1 MAVPSIVTPPS
12 APVVEVEA
20 PIHAIEPAAPQP
32 INPAPVQTPPVWAK
46 PQAQP
51 NGNRPYFFAQATKGS
66 SPVEAPAPRWP
77 RRSPEPVASAQPGAS
92 KAALAVDDRPELESL
107 SFPKDGLSRAVAGIP
122 QPARRDEVGGHDDR
136 RNGQTDPTAAAQ
148 PERLRVLLV
157 DDNASVLRF
166 LASAFSSNHCQVTT
180 AATAE
185 QALEQ
190 LGDDPFHL
198 VVSDIKMPGLSGLDL
213 LRAVKGR
220 QPGTPVVLI
229 TGVPSV
235 NSAVFGLRHGAYDY
249 LPKPFSVTEVKD
261 LIQRL
266 RRDRADGNGNVNYPA
281 GLTEELAR
289 RQAGVEA
296 ISRIGEVALQGLEP
310 SVFAEKVL
318 EYTMQSLRC
327 DGALML
333 LRDQAGQFN
342 ASRKGEPSLVGQI
355 LALLHA
361 SFGDVVKTAGR
372 ETLVLTKPEHGFE
385 GLAALVPGVGDA
397 MGILCIGRAADNGAF
412 LPDEKALLLGYAQTT
427 AVALQ
432 KILPARAS
440 RTEPDRHDRVVRDR
454 ARVEGPVPQG
464 PLRARVAV
472 LRRARDGHGR
482 PGGRRRPDEPRRHAA
497 RPRQAGHHG
506 QHPPQ
511 AAAADRGGVRADPHP
526 SGGRRQDPASRC
538 DSSRAR
544 PRRSATTTSA
554 TTARATRT
562 A

>member
-1 MAVPSIVTPPS
+1 MTA
-12 APVVEVEA
+12 E
-20 PIHAIEPAAPQP
+20 
-32 INPAPVQTPPVWAK
+32 
-46 PQAQP
+46 
-51 NGNRPYFFAQATKGS
+51 
-66 SPVEAPAPRWP
+66 
-77 RRSPEPVASAQPGAS
+77 
-92 KAALAVDDRPELESL
+92 
-107 SFPKDGLSRAVAGIP
+107 
-122 QPARRDEVGGHDDR
+122 
-136 RNGQTDPTAAAQ
+136 NGQTDPTAAAQ

-432 KILPARAS
+432 KILLREHLERNLIDTISSFVIALESKDPYLKGHSARVSLYSGELATVMGVPAADVVLMSRAGMLHDLGKLVIMDNILRKPRQLTEEEFELI
-440 RTEPDRHDRVVRDR
+440 RTHPVVGDKILRPLRFLACEAKAVRHHHERYDGKGYPDGLKGDDIPLIARVVTVADAFDAMTSDR
-454 ARVEGPVPQG
+454 PYRSKRPVATAMEEIVRG
-464 PLRARVAV
+464 
-472 LRRARDGHGR
+472 
-482 PGGRRRPDEPRRHAA
+482 
-497 RPRQAGHHG
+497 AGT
-506 QHPPQ
+506 QFDPV
-511 AAAADRGGVRADPHP
+511 AADAFSTIPL
-526 SGGRRQDPASRC
+526 
-538 DSSRAR
+538 AR
-544 PRRSATTTSA
+544 LEQISHHLDLRSAAVADA
-554 TTARATRT
+554 TAFPLVEAR
-562 A
+562 